1 MGNAV
6 PGTQLMGDGMNITH
20 THLINGDSSMISRQR
35 HTQSRLGVFGFCYR
49 SLQPL
54 ENTLHAK
61 AGILS
66 ARTSIPHANVS
77 FDRLERTILDIAPDA
92 VIHGGDAPRLANTL
106 FFTIPGL
113 KAETMQIAFDLAGL
127 AVSAGSACS
136 SGKVGRSH
144 VLTAM
149 GITSEEGAIRVSFGR
164 ETGEEAVAKFAEA
177 FHKIVSRARPE
188 NRLER
193 A

>member
-1 MGNAV
+1 
-6 PGTQLMGDGMNITH
+6 
-20 THLINGDSSMISRQR
+20 
-35 HTQSRLGVFGFCYR
+35 
-49 SLQPL
+49 
-54 ENTLHAK
+54 
-61 AGILS
+61 
-66 ARTSIPHANVS
+66 
-77 FDRLERTILDIAPDA
+77 
-92 VIHGGDAPRLANTL
+92 
-106 FFTIPGL
+106 
-113 KAETMQIAFDLAGL
+113 MQIAFDLAGL